1 MPEKYLDPA
10 GIGRTART
18 ALLGGLL
25 IALTGLAVSLTAGAD
40 APGPEAVALGQASDS
55 VPGESSDAPEAA
67 SEQPQLDPASMR
79 RGRILFLQCRACH
92 SLKEGEEHKVGPN
105 LHRVIG
111 APAAHKPGYAYTDSL
126 TQSGVIWSR
135 DNLSRFLAD
144 PYSLVPGTAMVFV
157 GIERGSDR
165 AALIAYLEQ
174 ETR

>member
-1 MPEKYLDPA
+1 MPEKNLVPA
-10 GIGRTART
+10 GIGRTARGALT
-18 ALLGGLL
+18 AGFLV
-25 IALTGLAVSLTAGAD
+25 ALTGLVFALTAGAG
-40 APGPEAVALGQASDS
+40 APGPEAAASGQASDT
-55 VPGESSDAPEAA
+55 VGGESADAPEAA
-67 SEQPQLDPASMR
+67 SEQPQLDPAAMR

-92 SLKEGEEHKVGPN
+92 SLKQGEEHKVGPN

-126 TQSGVIWSR
+126 KQSGVIWSR
-135 DNLSRFLAD
+135 DNLSQFLAD
-144 PYSLVPGTAMVFV
+144 PYSLVPGTAMVFI

>member
-1 MPEKYLDPA
+1 MPEKRIHPA
-10 GIGRTART
+10 GIGRFARA
-18 ALLGGLL
+18 AL
-25 IALTGLAVSLTAGAD
+25 LTGLTFALITGAG
-40 APGPEAVALGQASDS
+40 APGPEAQALGQASDIVGGQS
-55 VPGESSDAPEAA
+55 ADAPEAA
-67 SEQPQLDPASMR
+67 SEQPQLDPAAMR

-92 SLKEGEEHKVGPN
+92 SLKQGEEHKVGPN

-111 APAAHKPGYAYTDSL
+111 APAAHKPGYVYTDSL
-126 TQSGVIWSR
+126 KQSGVIWSR
-135 DNLSRFLAD
+135 DNLSQFLAD